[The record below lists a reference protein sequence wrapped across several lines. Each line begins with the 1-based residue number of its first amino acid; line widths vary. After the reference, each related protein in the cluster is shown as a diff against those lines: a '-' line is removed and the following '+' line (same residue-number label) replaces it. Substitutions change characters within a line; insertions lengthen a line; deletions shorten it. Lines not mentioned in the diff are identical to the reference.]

1 MENNCYKC
9 DAPCDLEICEDC
21 LALEQ
26 FDFSDSEADDPPE
39 EWYGAWDSYI
49 HEEDE

>member
-9 DAPCDLEICEDC
+9 DALCEFDICEDC

-26 FDFSDSEADDPPE
+26 FDLSDYEAGETPD
-39 EWYGAWDSYI
+39 EWYDAWDSYI
-49 HEEDE
+49 HDEDE